1 MVNALDIG
9 IVVIFMAIIG
19 AAFFGGVTGVT
30 AAVIAIYFWAIAA
43 ATFYRP
49 AAEFARDQR
58 AHLVADRFHLVVRRL
73 LGDLYRDHL
82 PLTGRL
88 ETPAPNRHP

>member
-49 AAEFARDQR
+49 AAEFARNQVPTGVR
-58 AHLVADRFHLVVRRL
+58 TSWLIVFTLLFVAFSVIFTVIISR
-73 LGDLYRDHL
+73 
-82 PLTGRL
+82 
-88 ETPAPNRHP
+88 